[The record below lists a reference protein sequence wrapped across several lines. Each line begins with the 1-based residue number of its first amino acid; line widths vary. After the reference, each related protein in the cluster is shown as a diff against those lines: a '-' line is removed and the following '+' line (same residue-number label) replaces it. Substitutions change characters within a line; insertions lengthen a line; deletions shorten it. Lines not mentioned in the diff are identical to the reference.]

1 MPYAPKSKLFKR
13 PTVQQ
18 RENMAQFL
26 QTTESMQDQESLLK
40 SLKTFNAQAEDQI
53 KKLTKEIEADKYN
66 YEI

>member
-1 MPYAPKSKLFKR
+1 
-13 PTVQQ
+13 
-18 RENMAQFL
+18 MAQFL
-26 QTTESMQDQESLLK
+26 QTTENMQDQESLLK